1 VSIERPRGT
10 NDILPTDAP
19 LWRKVAR
26 EIDAVAAAYGYGW
39 IRTPVFEETEL
50 FQRTSGQGSDVV
62 QKEMYTFE
70 DKGGRGLTLRPEAT
84 APICRAY
91 IEHGMHRAPQPVKLY
106 TVDTMYRYAA
116 PQRGRYRE
124 FWQLSIEAIG
134 SADPAIDAEVIQ
146 LYTELLRRLGVT
158 RWELLLNS
166 IGDRNC
172 RPAYIEKLN
181 AWLDA
186 HDDVLD
192 DDARAK
198 RATSPLRV
206 FDVKSERVREAL
218 REAPTIGESL
228 CSECAEHFER
238 VRAYLDAFGVPYTI
252 DSTLVRGL
260 DYYTRTAFEFIGP
273 DESTQASTICGGGR
287 YDYLIE
293 EIGGTPTPGIGFG
306 AGIERLVLSLELE
319 GITSE
324 QEPLDVVL
332 VADGDADRS
341 EILRTLAE
349 LRRRGISCDTDY
361 AGRSMKGQLTQAQ
374 KRASAVAIRTT
385 DGWTLRRRGEDDR
398 QGATLEEL
406 L

>member
-19 LWRKVAR
+19 LWRKVTD

-39 IRTPVFEETEL
+39 IRTPVFEDTEL

-134 SADPAIDAEVIQ
+134 SPDPAVDAEVIQ
-146 LYTELLRRLGVT
+146 LYAELLRRLGLT

-181 AWLDA
+181 AWLDE
-186 HDDVLD
+186 HDDMLD
-192 DDARAK
+192 DDARQK

-206 FDVKSERVREAL
+206 FDVKNERVREAL
-218 REAPTIGESL
+218 RDAPTIGESL
-228 CSECAEHFER
+228 CDECAEHFER
-238 VRAYLDAFGVPYTI
+238 VRAYLDAYGVPYTI

-260 DYYTRTAFEFIGP
+260 DYYTRTAFEFLGP

-293 EIGGTPTPGIGFG
+293 EIGGQPTPGIGFG

-319 GITSE
+319 GVTAE
-324 QEPLDVVL
+324 APDLDVVL
-332 VADGDADRS
+332 VADSDEYRIEVLQSLAL
-341 EILRTLAE
+341 LRA
-349 LRRRGISCDTDY
+349 RGVRCDTDY

-374 KRASAVAIRTT
+374 KRATAIAIRTA
-385 DGWTLRRRGEDDR
+385 DGWTLRRRGETDR
-398 QGATLEEL
+398 HAATLEEL
-406 L
+406 V